1 VTQNV
6 VSAEVGNSA
15 IDQPGAVAIV
25 HDYLTQKGGAERVV
39 LAMHRAFPAAPIYTS
54 LYEPDLTFPEF
65 RDVDVRPSYLNRSQ
79 FLRRHHRLAL
89 PLLAHTFSKIEVDEK
104 IVLCSSSGWAHG
116 IHTTGTKLVYCHC
129 PARWLYKRADYFRKS
144 QDARNEGRHPATS
157 LDEIHTS
164 FVFGIVLRA
173 VAPILRRWDRKAAA
187 SASAYYT
194 NSSAV
199 SDEISSVYGIQA
211 LIIPPPPLCDPEGPW
226 EKPRNEAKD
235 GYFLVVSRL
244 LPYKNLDRIF
254 GVFTERP
261 DLELVVVGTGPLLKT
276 LQQTATPNIELLGNV
291 NDRELRWLYGH
302 ARALIAPAFEDYGLT
317 PLEAASFGKPTLALS
332 KGGYL
337 DTVSEGTS
345 GYFFENLDV
354 SSVSGAID
362 KLSENP
368 LNSDE
373 IRGHASRFS
382 EERFASTLRQQVSL
396 HLA

>member
-1 VTQNV
+1 MKQSV
-6 VSAEVGNSA
+6 VSAGVGNGA

-25 HDYLTQKGGAERVV
+25 HDYLTQRGGAERVV

-65 RDVDVRPSYLNRSQ
+65 RDVDVRTSYLNRSQ

-89 PLLAHTFSKIEVDEK
+89 PLLAHAFSKIEVHEK

-129 PARWLYKRADYFRKS
+129 PARWLYKRADYLRKIE
-144 QDARNEGRHPATS
+144 DPRHERRHAATS
-157 LDEIHTS
+157 LDDIHTS
-164 FVFGIVLRA
+164 FVFGNSLRA
-173 VAPILRRWDRKAAA
+173 VTPILRRWDRRAAA

-199 SDEISSVYGIQA
+199 SDEISSVYGIRA
-211 LIIPPPPLCDPEGPW
+211 LIIPPPAPRSIDGPS
-226 EKPRNEAKD
+226 EKPRTVTKD
-235 GYFLVVSRL
+235 GFFLVVSRL
-244 LPYKNLDRIF
+244 LPYKNLDRLF
-254 GVFTERP
+254 AVFAERP

-276 LQQTATPNIELLGNV
+276 LQQTATPNINLLGNV

-317 PLEAASFGKPTLALS
+317 PLEAASFGKPTLALR

-345 GYFFENLDV
+345 GYFFEDLDV
-354 SSVSGAID
+354 GSISGAID

-368 LNSDE
+368 LSSDE

-382 EERFASTLRQQVSL
+382 EERFISTLRQKVSL
-396 HLA
+396 HLT

>member
-1 VTQNV
+1 MTQNV

-25 HDYLTQKGGAERVV
+25 HDYLTQRGGAERVV

-79 FLRRHHRLAL
+79 LLRRHHRLAL

-144 QDARNEGRHPATS
+144 QDVRNERRHPATS

-164 FVFGIVLRA
+164 FVFGNSLRA
-173 VAPILRRWDRKAAA
+173 VTPILRRWDRRAAA

-199 SDEISSVYGIQA
+199 SDEISSVYGIRA
-211 LIIPPPPLCDPEGPW
+211 LIISPPPLCDVDGPV
-226 EKPRNEAKD
+226 EKPRTLAND

-244 LPYKNLDRIF
+244 LPYKNLDRILS
-254 GVFTERP
+254 VFAERP
-261 DLELVVVGTGPLLKT
+261 DLELVVVGTGPLEKT
-276 LQQTATPNIELLGNV
+276 LQQSATPNINLLGNV
-291 NDRELRWLYGH
+291 SDSELRWLYEH

-317 PLEAASFGKPTLALS
+317 PLEAASFGKPTIALK

-337 DTVSEGTS
+337 ETVSEGTS

-362 KLSENP
+362 RLIEHP
-368 LNSDE
+368 IDRDE
-373 IRGHASRFS
+373 IRDHASRFS
-382 EERFASTLRQQVSL
+382 EERFVSTLRQQVSL
-396 HLA
+396 HLV